1 MSNNSYRF
9 DNNDKDAEAA
19 EKKVAEY
26 FAKWYNVTSVRDVTE
41 YQEMDIDLILTDKK
55 TGEQTTLEVKS
66 DKTYQYGNF
75 AMEHVSNDLKGTE
88 GCFLKTEADVIAIY
102 YPLVNK
108 LYLLDGPKTVKW
120 FRENQ
125 HRFPEKKN
133 GTKKMYGTGEL
144 YHSYF
149 RLVNRQLF
157 ARETDAVIA
166 IIDLDDLAQAS

>member
-1 MSNNSYRF
+1 MNNSYRF
-9 DNNDKDAEAA
+9 DANDNDAKVA

-26 FAKWYNVTSVRDVTE
+26 FDQWYNVTSVRDVPE
-41 YQEMDIDLILTDKK
+41 YQGKDIDLILIDKE
-55 TGEQTTLEVKS
+55 TGEQKTMEVKS

-75 AMEHVSNDLKGTE
+75 AMENISNDLKGTE
-88 GCFLKTEADVIAIY
+88 GCFLTTEADVIAIY

-108 LYLLDGPKTVKW
+108 LYLLDGPKTVTW

-125 HRFPEKKN
+125 HRCPEKKN

-157 ARETDAVIA
+157 AKETDAITA
-166 IIDLDDLAQAS
+166 IIDLGDLAQAS